1 MLILTRITYSK
12 ASGAFASIAFAGLVC
27 LTLIYLTR
35 PVSSQTSP
43 PNGNG
48 RRRNVTSG
56 SPIPPRPAATLQTIY
71 APMIDLPEI
80 ATGRIV
86 FNSRS
91 GTVTEV

>member
-48 RRRNVTSG
+48 RRRNVT
-56 SPIPPRPAATLQTIY
+56 
-71 APMIDLPEI
+71 
-80 ATGRIV
+80 
-86 FNSRS
+86 
-91 GTVTEV
+91 